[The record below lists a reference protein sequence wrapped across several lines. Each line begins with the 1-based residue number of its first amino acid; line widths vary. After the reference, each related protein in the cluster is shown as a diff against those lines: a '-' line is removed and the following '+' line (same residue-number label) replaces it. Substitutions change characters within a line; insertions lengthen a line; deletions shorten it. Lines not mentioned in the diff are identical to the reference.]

1 MTALALPPRA
11 LPPVAAPELCSDEA
25 LARRAGAGDDAAYA
39 VIYTRYHARIEAYC
53 RAIVRHDED
62 ARDAAQTAMTKALV
76 AMRSERGGLHLR
88 SWLYRIAH
96 NEALT
101 VLRRRRNHD
110 ELTDALEGRDTDPV
124 IEVLLREQLR
134 AMLDGLR
141 GLPASHREALLL
153 RELGGLDY
161 ATVAG
166 VVGMTPGATRQA
178 VFRARRALRAERAG
192 FEQPPCS
199 EIRNVLADHD
209 GRRRRAR
216 RVRAHLR
223 SCRAC
228 REWDAARPARAR
240 ALAALPAAWASSA
253 ATWLWSWIGGAA
265 AGSPGGIGAA
275 AAAKVVT
282 GVAVI
287 AAGTTP
293 IAQREIVPHRASPPV
308 AQRRAAAPTP
318 STTRQALRTSRAAR
332 PVAVAPSAAATAVT
346 PPASHRAARAGER
359 PAQPESRAPRRHTTP
374 TTTPGRH
381 ATDAPVGSS
390 DQVATAGAP
399 RGRDGAPGGRGP
411 DGAPALAGRP
421 GAPALAGSPDA
432 AAPAR

>member
-161 ATVAG
+161 ATVA
-166 VVGMTPGATRQA
+166 
-178 VFRARRALRAERAG
+178 
-192 FEQPPCS
+192 
-199 EIRNVLADHD
+199 
-209 GRRRRAR
+209 
-216 RVRAHLR
+216 
-223 SCRAC
+223 
-228 REWDAARPARAR
+228 
-240 ALAALPAAWASSA
+240 ASSA
-253 ATWLWSWIGGAA
+253 
-265 AGSPGGIGAA
+265 
-275 AAAKVVT
+275 
-282 GVAVI
+282 
-287 AAGTTP
+287 
-293 IAQREIVPHRASPPV
+293 
-308 AQRRAAAPTP
+308 
-318 STTRQALRTSRAAR
+318 
-332 PVAVAPSAAATAVT
+332 
-346 PPASHRAARAGER
+346 
-359 PAQPESRAPRRHTTP
+359 
-374 TTTPGRH
+374 
-381 ATDAPVGSS
+381 
-390 DQVATAGAP
+390 
-399 RGRDGAPGGRGP
+399 
-411 DGAPALAGRP
+411 
-421 GAPALAGSPDA
+421 
-432 AAPAR
+432 